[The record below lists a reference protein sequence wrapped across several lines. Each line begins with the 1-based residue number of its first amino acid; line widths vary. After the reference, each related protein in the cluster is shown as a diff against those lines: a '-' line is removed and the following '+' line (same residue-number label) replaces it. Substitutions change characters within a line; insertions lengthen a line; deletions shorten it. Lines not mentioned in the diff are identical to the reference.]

1 MIDFILHVQRLEEKR
16 KCMNNLFLVVQ
27 SDHLHIKLT
36 INIFSLIVFLTF
48 QLSLVHL
55 MPVVAVLLFS
65 IPYLHIGK

>member
-36 INIFSLIVFLTF
+36 IKIFSLIVFLTF
-48 QLSLVHL
+48 QLSLLHL

>member
-36 INIFSLIVFLTF
+36 IKFFSLIVFLTF

>member
-36 INIFSLIVFLTF
+36 IKIFSLIVFLTF

>member
-36 INIFSLIVFLTF
+36 IKIFSLIVFLTF
-48 QLSLVHL
+48 QLSLAHL

>member
-16 KCMNNLFLVVQ
+16 KCMNNLYLVVQ

-36 INIFSLIVFLTF
+36 IKFFSLIVFLTF

>member
-16 KCMNNLFLVVQ
+16 KCMNNLYLVVQ

-36 INIFSLIVFLTF
+36 IKIFSLIVFLTF